1 MNANYQPLPTSEV
14 LGNQRIVDPDLHPE
28 LTPDDPAIA
37 VMRDFREKPPAT
49 ISGDMSVKD
58 ARVLMK
64 LADVPLK
71 LVVNGSGEFVGIISL
86 KDILGKK
93 AMATAHAMGAGLEEV
108 QVKDIMERANQFPSI
123 HIRHLNNVRIGDVVE
138 TFNQAQTDHFL
149 VFEDDENR
157 PGRTRLRGLISSSL
171 IARRL
176 RIALESSARARSFSE
191 IVHAVHGHFE

>member
-1 MNANYQPLPTSEV
+1 MSANYQAVPTSEV

-28 LTPDDPAIA
+28 LTPEDPAIT
-37 VMRDFREKPPAT
+37 VMRDFRDRPPST
-49 ISGDMSVKD
+49 ISGNVSVTE
-58 ARVLMK
+58 ARVVMK

-71 LVVNGSGEFVGIISL
+71 LVVNGAGEFVGLISL
-86 KDILGKK
+86 KDMLGKK
-93 AMATAHAMGAGLEEV
+93 ALATAHAMGTSLEEV
-108 QVKDIMERANQFPSI
+108 QVKDIMERPDQFPSI
-123 HIRHLNNVRIGDVVE
+123 HIRHLANVRIGDVVE

-157 PGRTRLRGLISSSL
+157 PGRTRLRGLISSGL

-176 RIALESSARARSFSE
+176 HIALESNARARSFSD